1 MYRAMC
7 LAMLALF
14 TTGCSQQDNRIC
26 ETPTTEPRRAS
37 QCVHRLAYLMA
48 DADGSI
54 ADVAKGVAH
63 KCNSFILND
72 SEVATGTNRDPDTV
86 LQFYEEKTLRDAFQ
100 RVTEARSGNCE
111 KPKE

>member
-1 MYRAMC
+1 
-7 LAMLALF
+7 
-14 TTGCSQQDNRIC
+14 
-26 ETPTTEPRRAS
+26 
-37 QCVHRLAYLMA
+37 MA

-54 ADVAKGVAH
+54 ADVAKAVAH
-63 KCNSFILND
+63 KCNSFVLND
-72 SEVATGTNRDPDTV
+72 SEVATTANRDPDTV